1 MANVQSNGNLR
12 HFKEFAGR
20 SELNPVFPS
29 GALKLPADDFV
40 SLLLRFVVGGNFPE
54 GYRLQTPRRESQALA
69 ECSLQTEE
77 GQARAGASGWESA
90 YPLMVTA
97 G

>member
-1 MANVQSNGNLR
+1 MACFLTAAERKTGGGLIV
-12 HFKEFAGR
+12 A
-20 SELNPVFPS
+20 VFPS
-29 GALKLPADDFV
+29 GTFKLSADDFV

-77 GQARAGASGWESA
+77 GQARAGASGWESP